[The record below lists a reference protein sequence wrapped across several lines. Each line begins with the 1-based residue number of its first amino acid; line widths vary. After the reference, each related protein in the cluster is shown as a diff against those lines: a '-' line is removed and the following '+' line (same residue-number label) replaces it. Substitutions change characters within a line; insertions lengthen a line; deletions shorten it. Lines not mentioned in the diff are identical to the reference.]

1 MKVFISWS
9 KDFSKDVAIAI
20 RDWLPKT
27 LQSVEP
33 YVSSEDIEKGSRWHM
48 DISKRLDETAFGI
61 ICLTKE
67 NASSPWIN
75 FEAGALGK
83 SVDSSRVCPLLIDM
97 VPSDVQGPISS
108 FQTTNISDKED
119 FFKLLSSINSSSPTP
134 VKEDVLTDVFDVWWP
149 RLTDKIAE
157 IVSKHEEV
165 KKRKPGKVSAE
176 NMSEKESKI
185 LEELLAI
192 SRNNFQLLRDPRS
205 ILPEEYISS
214 ILERNVPRDN
224 NINNK
229 MHIIS
234 SMPDVV
240 SDLVKVSRRLVS
252 LRRRITTDNQDHK
265 IVVGTESFTVGTES
279 YAPQQ
284 SDYSLRDISLELE
297 SIVSQLRTPVNF
309 LKHNFDVDK

>member
-9 KDFSKDVAIAI
+9 KEFSKDVAIAI

-97 VPSDVQGPISS
+97 LPSDVQGPISS
-108 FQTTNISDKED
+108 FQTTNVSDKED
-119 FFKLLSSINSSSPTP
+119 FFKLLSSINSSSPNP
-134 VKEDVLTDVFDVWWP
+134 VKEDVLNDVFDVWWP
-149 RLTDKIAE
+149 KLTDRISE
-157 IVSKHEEV
+157 IVRKHEEG
-165 KKRKPGKVSAE
+165 KKKKAGSKATSE
-176 NMSEKESKI
+176 NSSEKESKI

-205 ILPEEYISS
+205 ILPEEYVAS
-214 ILERNVPRDN
+214 ILDRNVSRDS
-224 NINNK
+224 K
-229 MHIIS
+229 MHVFS
-234 SMPDVV
+234 AMPEVV
-240 SDLVKVSRRLVS
+240 SDLNKISRRLIT
-252 LRRRITTDNQDHK
+252 LRRRLGKDNQEGIISNIGH
-265 IVVGTESFTVGTES
+265 ESFTISTES
-279 YAPQQ
+279 YESAPR
-284 SDYSLRDISLELE
+284 DYDIRDINLELE
-297 SIVSQLRTPVNF
+297 SIISQLRAPVNF
-309 LKHNFDVDK
+309 IKHSFWVDK

>member
-157 IVSKHEEV
+157 IVSKHEDV
-165 KKRKPGKVSAE
+165 KKKRPGKATAE
-176 NMSEKESKI
+176 NISEKESKI

-224 NINNK
+224 K
-229 MHIIS
+229 MHIDS
-234 SMPDVV
+234 AMPAVI
-240 SDLVKVSRRLVS
+240 SDLTKVSRRLIS
-252 LRRRITTDNQDHK
+252 LRRRIGADNQDNNI
-265 IVVGTESFTVGTES
+265 IVGSESFAIATES
-279 YAPQQ
+279 YSPPQR
-284 SDYSLRDISLELE
+284 DYDSRDIYLELE
-297 SIVSQLRTPVNF
+297 SIISQLRTPVNY
-309 LKHNFDVDK
+309 LKHNFDPDK

>member
-9 KDFSKDVAIAI
+9 KDFSKDVAIAL

-83 SVDSSRVCPLLIDM
+83 CVDNSKVCPLLIDM

-108 FQTTNISDKED
+108 FQTTNVGDKED
-119 FFKLLSSINSSSPTP
+119 FFKLLSSINASSPSP

-149 RLTDKIAE
+149 KLSEKISE
-157 IVSKHEEV
+157 IVTQYESAKP
-165 KKRKPGKVSAE
+165 KKGSGKAVAE
-176 NMSEKESKI
+176 NSTEKESKI

-192 SRNNFQLLRDPRS
+192 SRNNFQLLRDPRN
-205 ILPEEYISS
+205 ILPEEYVSVV
-214 ILERNVPRDN
+214 LERFSSKE
-224 NINNK
+224 NK
-229 MHIIS
+229 EHALS
-234 SMPDVV
+234 AMPAVI
-240 SDLVKVSRRLVS
+240 SDLSRVNRRLVS
-252 LRRRITTDNQDHK
+252 LRRRISRDSDGVIVGFESISERQDEYVPTDVQ
-265 IVVGTESFTVGTES
+265 
-279 YAPQQ
+279 A
-284 SDYSLRDISLELE
+284 ELE
-297 SIVSQLRTPVNF
+297 SIISQLRDPLGF
-309 LKHNFDVDK
+309 LIRHFDSDK

>member
-9 KDFSKDVAIAI
+9 KEFSKDVAIAI

-97 VPSDVQGPISS
+97 LPSDVQGPISS
-108 FQTTNISDKED
+108 FQTTNVSDKED
-119 FFKLLSSINSSSPTP
+119 FFKLLSSINSSSPNP
-134 VKEDVLTDVFDVWWP
+134 VKEDVLNDVFDVWWP
-149 RLTDKIAE
+149 KLTDRISE
-157 IVSKHEEV
+157 IVRKHEEG
-165 KKRKPGKVSAE
+165 KKKKAGSKATSE
-176 NMSEKESKI
+176 NSSEKESKI

-205 ILPEEYISS
+205 ILPEEYVAS
-214 ILERNVPRDN
+214 ILDRNVSRDS
-224 NINNK
+224 K
-229 MHIIS
+229 MHVFS
-234 SMPDVV
+234 AMPEVV
-240 SDLVKVSRRLVS
+240 SDLNKISRRLIT
-252 LRRRITTDNQDHK
+252 LRRRLGKDNQEGIISNIGH
-265 IVVGTESFTVGTES
+265 ESFVISTES
-279 YAPQQ
+279 YESAPR
-284 SDYSLRDISLELE
+284 DYDIRDINLELE
-297 SIVSQLRTPVNF
+297 SIISQLRAPVNF
-309 LKHNFDVDK
+309 LKHSFGVDK

>member
-9 KDFSKDVAIAI
+9 KDFSKDVAIAL

-108 FQTTNISDKED
+108 FQTTNVSDKED
-119 FFKLLSSINSSSPTP
+119 FFKLLSSINSSSPNP
-134 VKEDVLTDVFDVWWP
+134 VKEDVLADVFDVWWP
-149 RLTDKIAE
+149 KLTEKIAE
-157 IVSKHEEV
+157 IVRKHEEG
-165 KKRKPGKVSAE
+165 KKRKVSNKPTTE
-176 NMSEKESKI
+176 SNSEKESKI

-192 SRNNFQLLRDPRS
+192 SRNNFQLLRDPRA
-205 ILPEEYISS
+205 ILPEEYVSS
-214 ILERNVPRDN
+214 IFDRNSLRDN
-224 NINNK
+224 KAHFFASI
-229 MHIIS
+229 
-234 SMPDVV
+234 PDVV
-240 SDLVKVSRRLVS
+240 SDLNKVSRRLIG
-252 LRRRITTDNQDHK
+252 LRRRLGKDNNEPR
-265 IVVGTESFTVGTES
+265 IISGNESFATIGMESFSSNHGEYDVG
-279 YAPQQ
+279 
-284 SDYSLRDISLELE
+284 DISSELE
-297 SIVSQLRTPVNF
+297 SIILQLRTPVNF
-309 LKHNFDVDK
+309 LKHQFDLDK